1 MTTTSIAAG
10 TVLFALGAGVA
21 CALAAA
27 TGRGLSRDLGL
38 ALGALELAILTL
50 VLTHAVDLAG
60 DDRPLEAKPVAYLVA
75 GALLLPALVLG
86 TGATGRSRALAAAV
100 GCASVAV
107 LALRIEAVA

>member
-10 TVLFALGAGVA
+10 TVLFALGAGGA

-27 TGRGLSRDLGL
+27 TGRGLSRDLAL

-50 VLTHAVDLAG
+50 VLGHAVELAG
-60 DDRPLEAKPVAYLVA
+60 DDRPVEAKQVAYLLA

-86 TGATGRSRALAAAV
+86 TGATGRCPPHTPGRGCLAT
-100 GCASVAV
+100 AV
-107 LALRIEAVA
+107 LALRIEAIA